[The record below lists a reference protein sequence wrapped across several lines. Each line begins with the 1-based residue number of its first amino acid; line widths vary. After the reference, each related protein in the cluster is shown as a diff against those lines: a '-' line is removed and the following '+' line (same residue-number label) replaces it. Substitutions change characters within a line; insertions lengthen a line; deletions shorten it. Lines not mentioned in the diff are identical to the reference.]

1 MPRAFFN
8 YNQLNLFLGVNTAM
22 TGVILDYSLQ
32 DSSGIIS
39 GDNGNRYKFTNAQ
52 WKSTN
57 KMPEKNTKVDF
68 EGNEDGEALNI
79 YALEQTQQLQQNI
92 VVNGVSN
99 SSAAI
104 VSFVFGLVG
113 IFSSWWL
120 FGIPSIVAIITGH
133 IARSN
138 IKASE
143 GKLDGGGLA
152 LVGLILGYLTI
163 GFYLLVIVGVVAA
176 LSSVPQY

>member
-1 MPRAFFN
+1 
-8 YNQLNLFLGVNTAM
+8 M
-22 TGVILDYSLQ
+22 TGVILDYSVQ
-32 DSSGIIS
+32 NNSGIIS
-39 GDNGNRYKFTNAQ
+39 GDDGKRYTFKNSD
-52 WKSTN
+52 WKSSN
-57 KMPEKNTKVDF
+57 LMPEKNTKVDF
-68 EGNEDGEALNI
+68 EANENGEALNI
-79 YALEQTQQLQQNI
+79 YVLQQTPQMQQNI

-143 GKLDGGGLA
+143 GKLDGAGLA
-152 LVGLILGYLTI
+152 LVGLILGYITI
-163 GFYLLVIVGVVAA
+163 AFYLLVIIGVVAA
-176 LSSVPQY
+176 LTIPQY